1 MALEMKT
8 RGGDGEWIGCYELTL
23 NENSL
28 NSDLA
33 REFQPLL

>member
-1 MALEMKT
+1 MALEINT
-8 RGGDGEWIGCYELTL
+8 RDGDGEWIGCYELTL

-33 REFQPLL
+33 PEFLPLL

>member
-8 RGGDGEWIGCYELTL
+8 SGRSDEGIGCYEPTL

-28 NSDLA
+28 NSDL
-33 REFQPLL
+33 EFLPL